1 MYNASFDGCRARF
14 LIDPTATRVASFFG
28 FTFDTHGLSSTVK
41 GYRTCIVSVLNRPGQ
56 GGSTQTISDIFTL
69 MEFQRPGATPTLPQ
83 WDLGIVL
90 EAPLREPSFRHF
102 TLKTVFL
109 LTMFSVARRS
119 ELHALRF
126 DQNCIQFKPNG
137 AGVTPYFSP
146 EFMRKSQEP
155 NQVSGPWLSQRSP
168 LASQILVLLTV
179 L

>member
-1 MYNASFDGCRARF
+1 MV
-14 LIDPTATRVASFFG
+14 L
-28 FTFDTHGLSSTVK
+28 HKTV
-41 GYRTCIVSVLNRPGQ
+41 
-56 GGSTQTISDIFTL
+56 SDIITL
-69 MEFQRPGATPTLPQ
+69 MELQRPGATPTLPQ

-109 LTMFSVARRS
+109 LTMFSVGRRS

-146 EFMRKSQEP
+146 EFMRKSHAEFSP
-155 NQVSGPWLSQRSP
+155 GLVCESSSLSSPGASRSRARP
-168 LASQILVLLTV
+168 TNCGSV
-179 L
+179 

>member
-1 MYNASFDGCRARF
+1 
-14 LIDPTATRVASFFG
+14 
-28 FTFDTHGLSSTVK
+28 
-41 GYRTCIVSVLNRPGQ
+41 
-56 GGSTQTISDIFTL
+56 
-69 MEFQRPGATPTLPQ
+69 MELQRPGATPTLPQ

-102 TLKTVFL
+102 TLITVFL
-109 LTMFSVARRS
+109 LTMFSVGRRS

-155 NQVSGPWLSQRSP
+155 NQVSGHWYIPAVPTGKPEFGAPNCPVRALRYYRRYLTEHP
-168 LASQILVLLTV
+168 GLRKDRRLLFP
-179 L
+179 

>member
-1 MYNASFDGCRARF
+1 
-14 LIDPTATRVASFFG
+14 
-28 FTFDTHGLSSTVK
+28 
-41 GYRTCIVSVLNRPGQ
+41 
-56 GGSTQTISDIFTL
+56 
-69 MEFQRPGATPTLPQ
+69 MELQRPGATPTLPQ

-109 LTMFSVARRS
+109 LTMFSVGRRS

-155 NQVSGPWLSQRSP
+155 NQVSGPWYIPAVPTGKPEFGAPNCSVRALRYYRRYLTEHPGLRKDRRRLFPWLARTIMPIRS
-168 LASQILVLLTV
+168 
-179 L
+179 